1 MAFSSPLY
9 SVFLVAVLFV
19 AAALTGRAVSA
30 FLLVASLLFYAWGDM
45 RKVPVLVAVIVVAYA
60 AALVVSRHRSLM
72 WLWTSIVLIAS
83 PLVYFKYYA
92 WVPVIGISFFTFQA
106 IGYVVDV
113 YRGQLQP
120 ERDIRRFALFLSFF
134 PLILAGPIER
144 STHLLPQLDS
154 LENDRWQERS
164 DLAAG
169 VFLILKGLLLKL
181 VFADNF
187 GVFVDGVYSGLASQ
201 SAGQAVMACYLYSAQ
216 IYCDFYGYSL
226 VAIGSARLFGVDLTN
241 NFLHPYQSANIGD
254 FWRRWHVSLTSWLRD
269 YVFFPLGGLR
279 KSANRYRN
287 TFITMVLCGLWH
299 GAGLTF
305 VLWGAVHGVALM
317 IHRLWASLSAGAT
330 ESWRPGWKMAVRLLA
345 VFLTINFVTASWI
358 LFRADNLAAAQLMG
372 HKAVE
377 WILAPSMPAGD
388 WSLPFYVRLA
398 AAFVLFEFLDARIDF
413 TSVFRRASMP
423 VQVAWIT
430 AWFGCLYF
438 APMTQMRFIY
448 FRF

>member
-9 SVFLVAVLFV
+9 PVFLVAVLFV

-30 FLLVASLLFYAWGDM
+30 FLLVASLFFYAWGDV
-45 RKVPVLVAVIVVAYA
+45 RKIPVLVAVIVVAYA
-60 AALVVSRHRSLM
+60 AALVLDRRRSLV
-72 WLWTSIVLIAS
+72 WLWVSILLIAS
-83 PLVYFKYYA
+83 PLLYFKYYA
-92 WVPVIGISFFTFQA
+92 FVSVIGISFFTFQA

-120 ERDIRRFALFLSFF
+120 ERGIRRFALFLSFF

-144 STHLLPQLDS
+144 STHLLPQLDA

-187 GVFVDGVYSGLASQ
+187 GVFVDGVYSGLAGH
-201 SAGQAVMACYLYSAQ
+201 SAGDAVLACYLYSAQ

-226 VAIGSARLFGVDLTN
+226 VALGSARLFGIDLIN
-241 NFLHPYQSANIGD
+241 NFVHPYQSTNIGD

-279 KSANRYRN
+279 KSVNRYRN
-287 TFITMVLCGLWH
+287 TFITMLLCGLWH
-299 GAGLTF
+299 GAGVTF

-317 IHRLWASLSAGAT
+317 VHRLWTSFSAGRTAT
-330 ESWRPGWKMAVRLLA
+330 WRPGAKKVFRPLA
-345 VFLTINFVTASWI
+345 AFLTFNFVTASWV

-372 HKAVE
+372 QKVIE
-377 WILAPSMPAGD
+377 WIVAPSLPVGD
-388 WSLPFYVRLA
+388 MFLPFYVRLA
-398 AAFVLFEFLDARIDF
+398 AAFVLFELLDARIDF
-413 TSVFRRASMP
+413 TSLFRRASIP
-423 VQVAWIT
+423 LQAAWVT
-430 AWFGCLYF
+430 AWFCCLYF

-448 FRF
+448 VRF

>member
-9 SVFLVAVLFV
+9 PVFLLAVLFV
-19 AAALTGRAVSA
+19 AAALTGRLVSA
-30 FLLVASLLFYAWGDM
+30 FLLVASLLFYAWGDVG
-45 RKVPVLVAVIVVAYA
+45 KIPVLVAVIAGAHA
-60 AALVVSRHRSLM
+60 AALVIGRRRSLL

-83 PLVYFKYYA
+83 PLIYFKYYA
-92 WVPVIGISFFTFQA
+92 FVPVIGISFFTFQA

-120 ERDIRRFALFLSFF
+120 ERNIRRCALFLSFF

-144 STHLLPQLDS
+144 STHLLPQLDA
-154 LENDRWQERS
+154 LENDQWQERS

-187 GVFVDGVYSGLASQ
+187 GVYVDGVYSEL
-201 SAGQAVMACYLYSAQ
+201 AGQPAGNAAWACYLYSAQ

-226 VAIGSARLFGVDLTN
+226 VALGSARLFGIDLIN
-241 NFLHPYQSANIGD
+241 NFLHPYQAANIGD

-279 KSANRYRN
+279 KSVNRYRN
-287 TFITMVLCGLWH
+287 TFITMLLCGLWH
-299 GAGLTF
+299 GAGVTF
-305 VLWGAVHGVALM
+305 VLWGAMHGVALM
-317 IHRLWASLSAGAT
+317 VHRLWASLSAGVT
-330 ESWRPGWKMAVRLLA
+330 ESWPPALKTVVRGLA
-345 VFLTINFVTASWI
+345 VFLTFNFVTASWI
-358 LFRADNLAAAQLMG
+358 LFRADNPASAQLMG
-372 HKAVE
+372 QKVVE
-377 WILAPSMPAGD
+377 WVLSPSLPLGD
-388 WSLPFYVRLA
+388 AVLPFYVRLA

-413 TSVFRRASMP
+413 TALFRRTSMP
-423 VQVAWIT
+423 LQVAWVT
-430 AWFGCLYF
+430 AWFCCLYF